1 MPIALILAYAA
12 CHNEAIYLMQQL
24 SHGTRAYII
33 NADMLNG
40 FLVVAAKRTLIEHLI
55 AADNKG
61 ELDSVKEW

>member
-1 MPIALILAYAA
+1 
-12 CHNEAIYLMQQL
+12 MQQL

-33 NADMLNG
+33 NADLLSN
-40 FLVVAAKRTLIEHLI
+40 FLVKATKKTLIEHLI

>member
-1 MPIALILAYAA
+1 
-12 CHNEAIYLMQQL
+12 MQQL

-40 FLVVAAKRTLIEHLI
+40 FLVIAAKKTLIEHLI

-61 ELDSVKEW
+61 ELDSVKEWQAFDVK